1 MVLIETMLPEKKGAL
16 TAIIL
21 ISAVFLGFALF
32 TDLPALHQGFLTAD
46 QAAYYS
52 IASSLAYDHDLEYT
66 KKDLVRYQEQ
76 FWAGPQGVF
85 LKRIKTPA
93 GDKLFF
99 AKSMAYG
106 LFAAPFVRVFGPNG
120 PLVFHAILIFLLLMM
135 GSSYFALRN
144 SPGLS
149 VLKIGTFLFASVA
162 SAYTV
167 WIAPD
172 FFNLF
177 CVFTVLFL
185 WLYKLRKTEET
196 TTAQKVTVETA
207 ASASSPTETAP
218 AAPPKTHRPRWTAFL
233 LSDGSDY
240 LAAAVAGIAAYAK
253 PPNVA
258 VFGPLLLWTL
268 LKKRPGK
275 AVLLVVIF
283 ALAFGVLFG
292 TNFLLTGDWNYQ
304 GGERKSFY
312 YSFPYERPELTF
324 DTAPGKL
331 MTTDGYLER
340 ALYPAK
346 FVPINL
352 FYFVFGRFS
361 GMAWYFFPAILA
373 LILFFLGRKSLDRWL
388 LLIAIAGE
396 ILIYVILMP
405 DNFGGG
411 GGSLANRYFLGIYPL
426 FFFLPQ
432 LGIKPRHIATEW
444 AAAALLIAPIL
455 ISPIQAAH
463 APADR
468 AKHFPFTLFP
478 VELTLINDLPTN
490 TNPAAFRQQWG
501 EPLFDDRFLYFLN
514 DNYNPK
520 HREENGWWTLGD
532 RKLEFILRTA
542 VPVKEVVFHLLNSP
556 RLENEVTIWMAGQKK
571 TIILGS
577 QQKGDLRFA
586 VGDGFQVRHAHMYR
600 VRIKASAS
608 SSPYFEDEKSDEKR
622 WLGVFFTP
630 ELISP

>member
-1 MVLIETMLPEKKGAL
+1 MLPEKKGAL
-16 TAIIL
+16 TAIVL

-32 TDLPALHQGFLTAD
+32 ADLPALHDGFLTAD

-99 AKSMAYG
+99 AKSMAYA

-120 PLVFHAILIFLLLMM
+120 PLVFHAILIFLLLLM

-149 VLKIGTFLFASVA
+149 TLKVGAFLFASVA
-162 SAYTV
+162 GAYTV

-185 WLYKLRKTEET
+185 WLYKHRKTEEPT
-196 TTAQKVTVETA
+196 
-207 ASASSPTETAP
+207 ASAQPP
-218 AAPPKTHRPRWTAFL
+218 AEAEPQKARRSRWTAFI

-240 LAAAVAGIAAYAK
+240 LAAAVSGIAAYAK

-275 AVLLVVIF
+275 AVLLVLVF

-292 TNFLLTGDWNYQ
+292 ANFLLTGDWNYQ

-312 YSFPYERPELTF
+312 YSFPYERPDLTF
-324 DTAPGKL
+324 DSARGRL
-331 MTTDGYLER
+331 MSTDGYLER
-340 ALYPAK
+340 ALLPAK

-373 LILFFLGRKSLDRWL
+373 LILFFLGKKSLDRWL
-388 LLIAIAGE
+388 LLAAIAGE
-396 ILIYVILMP
+396 ILIYVVLMP

-426 FFFLPQ
+426 FFFLPRLQ
-432 LGIKPRHIATEW
+432 IKPRHIATEW

-478 VELTLINDLPTN
+478 IELTLINDLPTN

-532 RKLEFILRTA
+532 RKVEFILRTA
-542 VPVKEVVFHLLNSP
+542 APAKEVVFHLLNSP

-571 TIILGS
+571 TIKLGS
-577 QQKGDLRFA
+577 QQRGDLRFA
-586 VGDGFQVRHAHMYR
+586 VGDGFIVRHARMYR
-600 VRIKASAS
+600 VRIKASKS
-608 SSPYFEDEKSDEKR
+608 STPYFEDGQGNEKR